1 MALIN
6 TVSIPIA
13 DDAGATRRVVFHT
26 PAAATLAQIQ
36 TMWDLAAPELDAL
49 TGGIISAPDITLA
62 LTNPGGLK
70 TTALLDHFNRQGCNI
85 GFGAANTNYRWSQ
98 YIPALRDTL
107 ITGGGVEIDL
117 AGFTDWRDR
126 MLSGD
131 AVVLPTNRNGDDLDT
146 FITAVLSFRK

>member
-6 TVSIPIA
+6 TISIPVA
-13 DDAGATRRVVFHT
+13 DDAGATRRVTFHT

-49 TGGIISAPDITLA
+49 TGGIISAPDVTLA

-70 TTALLDHFNRQGCNI
+70 VTALLDHFNRQGCNI
-85 GFGAANTNYRWSQ
+85 GFGAADTNFRWSQ

-107 ITGGGVEIDL
+107 ITAGQVEVDL
-117 AGFTDWRDR
+117 SGFTDWRDR

-131 AVVLPTNRNGDDLDT
+131 AVVLPTNRSGDDLDT
-146 FITAVLSFRK
+146 FIAAVLSFRK

>member
-13 DDAGATRRVVFHT
+13 DDAGNTRRVVFHT

-36 TMWDLAAPELDAL
+36 TMWDLAAVELDAL
-49 TGGIISAPDITLA
+49 TGGIISAPDVTLA

-70 TTALLDHFNRQGCNI
+70 VTALLDHFNRQGVNI

-98 YIPALRDTL
+98 YVPALRDTL
-107 ITGGGVEIDL
+107 ITAGGVEVDL
-117 AGFTDWRDR
+117 AGYTDWRDR

-146 FITAVLSFRK
+146 HINGVLSFRK